1 MKSLKT
7 QSAIKPAKNMEGFV
21 IPAKAGIRLVKNGI
35 KAKVSDCT
43 GRKDRCYCPTNNE
56 KGSLMVIAIIILM
69 LLTLIGIAI
78 TTTASLEMQIAS
90 NDRLHKM
97 AFYQADGGIEIG
109 AELLEQNLGCPGGFS
124 ATIGTDQTNVGS
136 VRVTDLTLW
145 ENTDVDATLPSETNR
160 HFYFPQDYSGSQ
172 PHTNLTVGG
181 NTQFSTGNAIQMVSG
196 YEGKGK
202 GAGSG
207 GAYIMYTMQSQ
218 HMGIS
223 GSQSIIQVQWRHV
236 IGQEGAC
243 IY

>member
-1 MKSLKT
+1 MRRIDV
-7 QSAIKPAKNMEGFV
+7 QPAFKQTNL
-21 IPAKAGIRLVKNGI
+21 I
-35 KAKVSDCT
+35 
-43 GRKDRCYCPTNNE
+43 NNE

-78 TTTASLEMQIAS
+78 TTTASLEMQIAA
-90 NDRLHKM
+90 NDRLHKT

-109 AELLEQNLGCPGGFS
+109 AELLEQNLGCTSGFT

-136 VRVTDLTLW
+136 VRVSDLTLW
-145 ENTDVDATLPSETNR
+145 ENTDTDATVPSDASR

-202 GAGSG
+202 GAGGG
-207 GAYIMYTMQSQ
+207 GAYIIYNMYSQ
-218 HMGIS
+218 HMGLA
-223 GSQSIIQVQWRHV
+223 GSQSVILVRWRHV

-243 IY
+243 NY